1 MAYFYGKWALDSD
14 ASVSGSYSCVINFK
28 VGEDDYKG
36 ITISQNGVS
45 LTSENGDP
53 YVPVEDDG
61 KLFLDFGE
69 GARSSSI
76 DKGFCGAFMEC
87 FYPYSDDA
95 NIIGMDPLISVEGY
109 YLTLERTSYADR
121 YTLYI
126 NGDRCYD
133 FDFRNT
139 INLTKLIPD
148 GTESCE
154 IYVVAYYED
163 DVFDSTG
170 KAIPFSVTSNTV
182 TFSLTSEPDEPD
194 VPKEVT
200 EYLIKTETLKDIA
213 NAIRERRGFSY
224 QIPAVA
230 FADEIR
236 SIESETSSP
245 TCIDLAATENGQY
258 LPEEYGVDYFSEV
271 NVNVPIPKPNIE
283 TLDVTENGVYNPPE
297 GVDGYSTVT
306 VNVEGGNSKAT
317 TVALDFRNYEKGSF
331 TETLS
336 NGLVLTHTVE
346 FDDGT
351 PTSVDNIEVT
361 GV

>member
-1 MAYFYGKWALDSD
+1 MAYFYGKWALNPY
-14 ASVSGSYSCVINFK
+14 ASISGSYSCVINVK
-28 VGEDDYKG
+28 VGEDDYEG

-45 LTSENGDP
+45 FTSKYSNP
-53 YVPVEDDG
+53 YAPSEDEG
-61 KLFLDFGE
+61 KIVIDFGE
-69 GARSSSI
+69 GARSTSI
-76 DKGFCGAFMEC
+76 DKGFCGAFMEF
-87 FYPYSDDA
+87 FYPHSDDA
-95 NIIGMDPLISVEGY
+95 KIIGMDPLISVAGY
-109 YLTLERTSYADR
+109 YLFILEQPICADR
-121 YTLYI
+121 YVLYVD
-126 NGDRCYD
+126 GRKRH
-133 FDFRNT
+133 DFR
-139 INLTKLIPD
+139 IADYLDLTKYIPND
-148 GTESCE
+148 GAESYE
-154 IYVVAYYED
+154 IYVEAYFDD

-182 TFSLTSEPDEPD
+182 TFSLTSIPFEPDEPD
-194 VPKEVT
+194 EPDDPDEPDEPDEPKEVT

-271 NVNVPIPKPNIE
+271 NVNV
-283 TLDVTENGVYNPPE
+283 
-297 GVDGYSTVT
+297 
-306 VNVEGGNSKAT
+306 EGGNSNAT
-317 TVALDFRNYEKGSF
+317 TTALDFTNYANGSF

-336 NGLVLTHTVE
+336 NGLVLTHTVV
-346 FDDGT
+346 FDGGT
-351 PTSVDNIEVT
+351 PTLVDNIEIS

>member
-1 MAYFYGKWALDSD
+1 MAYFYGKWALDLD

-126 NGDRCYD
+126 NGDRRYD

-139 INLTKLIPD
+139 INLTKYIPD
-148 GTESCE
+148 GAESCE

-194 VPKEVT
+194 EPAEAT
-200 EYLIKTETLKDIA
+200 EYLIKTETLTDIA
-213 NAIRERRGFSY
+213 NAIRERRGFTY

-258 LPEEYGVDYFSEV
+258 LPEDYGVDYFSEV
-271 NVNVPIPKPNIE
+271 NINVK
-283 TLDVTENGVYNPPE
+283 
-297 GVDGYSTVT
+297 
-306 VNVEGGNSKAT
+306 GGNSNAT
-317 TVALDFRNYEKGSF
+317 TTALDFTNYANGSF

-336 NGLVLTHTVE
+336 NGLVLTHTVV
-346 FDDGT
+346 FDGGT
-351 PTSVDNIEVT
+351 PTLVDNIEVR

>member
-126 NGDRCYD
+126 NGDRCYE

-139 INLTKLIPD
+139 INLTKCIPD

-194 VPKEVT
+194 EPAEAT
-200 EYLIKTETLKDIA
+200 EYLIKTETLTDIA
-213 NAIRERRGFSY
+213 NAIREQRGFTY

-230 FADEIR
+230 FAQEIR
-236 SIESETSSP
+236 DIEHIEEQPS
-245 TCIDLAATENGQY
+245 TE
-258 LPEEYGVDYFSEV
+258 D
-271 NVNVPIPKPNIE
+271 
-283 TLDVTENGVYNPPE
+283 LDVTEDGVYNPE
-297 GVDGYSTVT
+297 DYGVKYFSTVR
-306 VNVEGGNSKAT
+306 VMVACGNSNAT
-317 TVALDFRNYEKGSF
+317 TTALDFTNYANGSF

-336 NGLVLTHTVE
+336 NGIVLTHTII
-346 FDDGT
+346 FDGDL
-351 PTSVDNIEVT
+351 PIWVDNIDVN